1 MADNSKPIIPVSL
14 DDFLQ
19 NTAAGSAATAI
30 GNNFYGI
37 NHRQTPAQIPLNKDN
52 YGLTFFVR
60 PQLNMQR
67 DNLRNLR
74 LMTPLLSNNQTSY
87 QRIIR
92 CLLDPR
98 ILQGYPTPVETDGDA
113 LNYMKEYCP
122 FVDNNQAFIPI
133 LTNHLKSISGW
144 PDIRSTDFTSKQGG
158 YKESH
163 TMVDGIAVDY
173 SDYSMD
179 ATFRSSRGD
188 PITAL
193 FFYWRH
199 YMSAVFEGTLLP
211 YPDMIVEN
219 EIDYETRIYRL
230 VLDSDKRFVQKIGA
244 TGICFPTNVPI
255 GGAFDY
261 SIEKPFNNIDGDITI
276 NFACNG
282 AIYQDDILVNEFN
295 KTVAIFNPSMS
306 DEPYGDEN
314 SVSNFVNLTP
324 IANEMIQIDRSHL
337 TLFNNRGYPYINPNT
352 YELGWYVS
360 KQEYSRKLDALQNF
374 QNLVKGNK

>member
-19 NTAAGSAATAI
+19 DTAAGSAASAI
-30 GNNFYGI
+30 GNNFFGI
-37 NHRQTPAQIPLNKDN
+37 NHRQTPAAIPLNKDN

-60 PQLNMQR
+60 PQLNMQK

-74 LMTPLLSNNQTSY
+74 LMTPLLSNDQTSY

-98 ILQGYPTPVETDGDA
+98 IMAGYPIPVEGNGDA
-113 LNYMKEYCP
+113 AYQRELCP
-122 FVDNNQAFIPI
+122 FVDNQNAFFPI

-144 PDIRSTDFTSKQGG
+144 PDIRSTDFTSKEGA
-158 YKESH
+158 YRETH
-163 TMVDGIAVDY
+163 TMVDGISVDY
-173 SDYSMD
+173 SAYNMD

-188 PITAL
+188 PITSL

-219 EIDYETRIYRL
+219 EIDYQTRIYRL
-230 VLDSDKRFVQKIGA
+230 VLDSEKRYVQKIAA
-244 TGICFPTNVPI
+244 TGIAFPTNVPI
-255 GGAFDY
+255 GGSFDY
-261 SIEKPFNNIDGDITI
+261 STEKPFNNIDADITI

-282 AIYQDDILVNEFN
+282 VMYQDDILIKEFN
-295 KTVAIFNPSMS
+295 STVAIFNPLMS
-306 DEPYGDEN
+306 DTPDDRT
-314 SVSNFVNLTP
+314 NFVSTSSSP
-324 IANEMIQIDRSHL
+324 ISRSMIQIDRSHL
-337 TLFNNRGYPYINPNT
+337 SLFNNRGYPYINPNT
-352 YELGWYVS
+352 YELGWYIN
-360 KQEYSRKLDALQNF
+360 KLDYNTKLNALQNF
-374 QNLVKGNK
+374 QNLIKG